1 MPVVF
6 RLDGKRFHF
15 YSSEGDPLEPVH
27 IHVAQ
32 AGMDAKFW
40 LFPEVRLAYNRGY
53 DARSIKQQQDVVEAH
68 REEIERARNEHF
80 SA

>member
-15 YSSEGDPLEPVH
+15 YSDEGNPLEPMH

-40 LFPEVRLAYNRGY
+40 LFPRVRLAYNHGY
-53 DARSIKQQQDVVEAH
+53 DARKIKQLQDVVEAH
-68 REEIERARNEHF
+68 RDEIERAWNGYF

>member
-15 YSSEGDPLEPVH
+15 FSSEGNPLEPIHV
-27 IHVAQ
+27 HVAQ
-32 AGMDAKFW
+32 AGIDAKFW
-40 LFPEVRLAYNRGY
+40 LSPNVRLAYNRGY
-53 DARSIKQQQDVVEAH
+53 DARTIKKLHDIIESR
-68 REEIERARNEHF
+68 REEIERAWNEHF

>member
-15 YSSEGDPLEPVH
+15 YSDEGSPLEPIH

-53 DARSIKQQQDVVEAH
+53 DARMTKQLLDIVEAH
-68 REEIERARNEHF
+68 RDEIERAWNEHF
-80 SA
+80 CS